1 VEELV
6 HVDLYTGIAG
16 FTLACLWNGIKTILF
31 VEIDKYC
38 QKVLRLRFPNVPIV
52 EDIRDVKKIKE
63 VVANAE
69 QERCLQC
76 PNWRDPKHPRYRQ
89 GVSSSRSQVITNASR
104 ERLEGEKQKPP
115 LSRTK
120 QFARCG
126 DGNWRGNNT
135 TKSPAIL
142 VTAGFPCQPFS
153 VAGKRQGERD
163 DRYLWPETLAVIKAV
178 KPNWV
183 LLENV
188 TGIINLALDTVL
200 SDLEGAG
207 YSCET
212 LIIPACAVNAWHR
225 RDRIWIVAHSNGN
238 GKGERYRSDTI
249 GKDFAEVCQW
259 RDCQSAENQKPNI
272 GKGCQNVAYA
282 NGDGFGRYTETKKIQ
297 SKWGAETTALS
308 SSEDVADTHREGLQ
322 RVFNASGEQG
332 QKPRDEQPFGCGGIP
347 SSSQRAVES
356 QLGMLAN
363 GLPSELVGYLE
374 NEPDIPRV
382 SKGVKDRVNKLK
394 ALGNAI
400 YWPVAYEI
408 IKAIKVMEL
417 V

>member
-1 VEELV
+1 LK
-6 HVDLYTGIAG
+6 HLDLFSGIGG
-16 FTLACLWNGIKTILF
+16 FALACQWAGIETIGF

-38 QKVLRLRFPNVPIV
+38 QKGLRKHWPNVPIV
-52 EDIRDVKKIKE
+52 EDIRDVKEIKE
-63 VVANAE
+63 IVANCYSTGQPDWDKEHRWQQA
-69 QERCLQC
+69 Q
-76 PNWRDPKHPRYRQ
+76 
-89 GVSSSRSQVITNASR
+89 SR
-104 ERLEGEKQKPP
+104 EGKH
-115 LSRTK
+115 SIG
-120 QFARCG
+120 RCG
-126 DGNWRGNNT
+126 IGTNIAGNRADNE
-135 TKSPAIL
+135 SPAIL
-142 VTAGFPCQPFS
+142 ITAGFPCQPFS

-163 DRYLWPETLAVIKAV
+163 DRYLWPETLAVIEAI
-178 KPNWV
+178 KPKWV

-207 YSCET
+207 YSYET

-225 RDRIWIVAHSNGN
+225 RDRVWIVAHSNGN

-249 GKDFAEVCQW
+249 GKDFEEVCQW